1 MRRILSVVAV
11 SLAVLLTCT
20 PTPADDGALKRAN
33 DAYAAKEYARAAE
46 AFRAVVAADQANAT
60 AWYRLGVSVQTTGA
74 LDEAERDYREA
85 LRRGYAEWAVDYR
98 LAGLEAARKRPALAM
113 DWLEK
118 SNALQAYPPEV
129 LENDAT
135 FAPLRGQPRF
145 TALVDAQRRAFNPC
159 RFDTAYRAL
168 DFWIGDWT
176 VQDADGNA
184 LGTSRIE
191 PILDRCVIQENWSDA
206 RSDHHGKSFS
216 FYDKPTQRWV
226 QHYVSDAA
234 VGTDYAGGPQGAALV
249 FAATGT
255 GKDGKPVRVRMTLTP
270 LPDGRVRHLFE
281 NSPDGT
287 TWTPAFDGYYTR
299 AKARTSMRGSL
310 GRGHRA
316 AAVAEDPAPRG
327 ARAGPARH
335 NAA

>member
-1 MRRILSVVAV
+1 MRRILHVVFL
-11 SLAVLLTCT
+11 SLAALLAGA
-20 PTPADDGALKRAN
+20 PAAADDGALKRGN

-46 AFRAVVAADQANAT
+46 AFRAVLAADPANAA
-60 AWYRLGVSVQTTGA
+60 AWYRLGVSVQAGGA
-74 LDEAERDYREA
+74 LDDAERDYREA

-98 LAGLEAARKRPALAM
+98 LAGLEAVRKRPALAM

-129 LENDAT
+129 LENDPN
-135 FAPLRGQPRF
+135 FAPLRGEPRF
-145 TALVDAQRRAFNPC
+145 AALVDTQRRAFNPC

-176 VQDADGNA
+176 VQDANGNA
-184 LGTSRIE
+184 LGTSSIE
-191 PILDRCVIQENWSDA
+191 AILDRCVIQENWSDA
-206 RSDHHGKSFS
+206 RSNHHGKSFS

-234 VGTDYAGGPQGAALV
+234 AATDYAGGPQGAALV

-255 GKDGKPVRVRMTLTP
+255 GKDGKPVRIRMTLTP

-281 NSPDGT
+281 TSPDGT
-287 TWTPAFDGYYTR
+287 AWTPGFDGYYTR

-310 GRGHRA
+310 GGGHRA
-316 AAVAEDPAPRG
+316 AVVAEDSAPGGAGAGRARG
-327 ARAGPARH
+327 D
-335 NAA
+335 AA